1 MANCVMLF
9 SLGYRDAFPI
19 DVWIKRIMETLY
31 FDGKDTSKEK
41 IKEFAINLYGKY
53 GGYAQQYLFAY
64 GRSNNIGK

>member
-1 MANCVMLF
+1 
-9 SLGYRDAFPI
+9 
-19 DVWIKRIMETLY
+19 METLY

-41 IKEFAINLYGKY
+41 IKEFATNLYGEY